1 MKTALFV
8 VILTFAATS
17 VLARPPSFDSEEEY
31 TDNNLSDSI
40 PDDGDHEDDDER
52 TDYIQM

>member
-1 MKTALFV
+1 MKSALFV

-31 TDNNLSDSI
+31 TDNNLNDSI
-40 PDDGDHEDDDER
+40 PDDEDHEDER
-52 TDYIQM
+52 ADYVQM